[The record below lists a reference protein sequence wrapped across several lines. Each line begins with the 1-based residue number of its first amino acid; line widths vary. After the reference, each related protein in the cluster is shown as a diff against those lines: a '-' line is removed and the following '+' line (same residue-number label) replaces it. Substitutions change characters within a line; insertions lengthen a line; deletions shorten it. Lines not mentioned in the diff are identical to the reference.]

1 MTLLVGFAGTPEFA
15 QRALEAIAGAG
26 FTIPLVLTRPDK
38 PKGRGLALTA
48 SPVKAWA
55 IAKGLPVL
63 QPATLKTSE
72 GREEALACPLDVLV
86 VAAYGL
92 ILPPAVLAWPRFGCL
107 NIHASLLPRWRG
119 AAPIQRAIE
128 AGDAST
134 GVTIMQMDEGL
145 DTGPTIAR
153 VAVPIDPR
161 DTGGRLLDR
170 LADAGAALIVDVLGR
185 LDRERRLPAVP
196 QPADGATYAARIAD
210 RDARIDW
217 ARDAQAIDRQ
227 VRAFDPMPG
236 AYTTLGGTVVKVWH
250 AEPTPTPSTA
260 PPGTV
265 LAARPAG
272 IDVACGVGA
281 LRILELQRAGG
292 RRVPASALVAGRF
305 VAAGARFVAPAA

>member
-1 MTLLVGFAGTPEFA
+1 MTLRVGFAGTPEFA

-48 SPVKAWA
+48 SPVKTWA
-55 IAKGLPVL
+55 VARGLPVL
-63 QPATLKTSE
+63 QPATLRTPE
-72 GREEALACPLDVLV
+72 GRAEALGCPLDVLV

-128 AGDAST
+128 AGDGGT

-153 VAVPIDPR
+153 EAVPIDPR
-161 DTGGRLLDR
+161 DTGGQLLDR
-170 LADAGAALIVDVLGR
+170 LASAGAVLIVDVLGR
-185 LDRERRLPAVP
+185 LDRERRLPASP

-217 ARDAQAIDRQ
+217 ARDAHAIDRQ
-227 VRAFDPMPG
+227 IRALDPMPG
-236 AYTTLGGTVVKVWH
+236 AYTTLDGTVVKVWH

-272 IDVACGVGA
+272 IEVACGAGT